1 MKKIKFN
8 VPTKLTFVR
17 LILSLIIII
26 LLIFPFYRVGI
37 NFPQFLFKNILI
49 DLRYLISGV
58 LFIIASITDY
68 YDGKLARK
76 NNEVTNFGKL
86 VDAIADKVLVNS
98 VLIIF
103 ACQGFISAVVPVV
116 IIVRD
121 IIVDAIRMI
130 CANNGKVQ
138 AAKLSGK
145 IKTATLMIGIILT
158 FFYNLP
164 FQIWGYRVS
173 DFFLYFGTIMSIFS
187 MCEYYYLNKK
197 MIFLEF
203 EEK

>member
-8 VPTKLTFVR
+8 LPTKLTFVR

-26 LLIFPFYRVGI
+26 LLIFPFYRVGV

-103 ACQGFISAVVPVV
+103 ACQGFISVVVPVV

-145 IKTATLMIGIILT
+145 IKTATLMIGVILT

-173 DFFLYFGTIMSIFS
+173 DFFLYFGTIMSVVS
-187 MCEYYYLNKK
+187 MFEYYNLNKK
-197 MIFLEF
+197 IIFQEF

>member
-8 VPTKLTFVR
+8 VPTKLTFGR

-173 DFFLYFGTIMSIFS
+173 DFFLYFGTIMSIVS

>member
-8 VPTKLTFVR
+8 LPTKLTFVR

-103 ACQGFISAVVPVV
+103 ACQGFISVVVPVV

-145 IKTATLMIGIILT
+145 IKTATLMVGVILT

-173 DFFLYFGTIMSIFS
+173 DFFLYFGTIMSVVS
-187 MCEYYYLNKK
+187 MFEYYNLNKK
-197 MIFLEF
+197 IIFQEF

>member
-8 VPTKLTFVR
+8 LPTKLTFVR

-26 LLIFPFYRVGI
+26 LLIFPYYRVGI

-145 IKTATLMIGIILT
+145 IKTATLMVGVILT

-173 DFFLYFGTIMSIFS
+173 DFFLYFGTIMSVVS
-187 MCEYYYLNKK
+187 MFEYYNLNKK
-197 MIFLEF
+197 IIFQEF

>member
-8 VPTKLTFVR
+8 LPTKLTFVR

-26 LLIFPFYRVGI
+26 LLIFPFYRVGV

-145 IKTATLMIGIILT
+145 IKTATLMVGVILT
-158 FFYNLP
+158 FFYN
-164 FQIWGYRVS
+164 FNV
-173 DFFLYFGTIMSIFS
+173 FF
-187 MCEYYYLNKK
+187 
-197 MIFLEF
+197 
-203 EEK
+203 